1 MHYLM
6 FIELVKYKI
15 RDTDE
20 MGRTTRKG
28 ERNAWK
34 ILMRKTRQKAFW
46 KTEREDQHF
55 NGF

>member
-15 RDTDE
+15 RDTEE